1 MGSSN
6 SKSSENNGEIVNNI
20 EISNTEEFQAKEQTI
35 LLLIIAT
42 VKIFEV
48 ILFLVRKY
56 YRTMKKKINSGQQHV
71 AQQQP

>member
-42 VKIFEV
+42 VKVFEV

-56 YRTMKKKINSGQQHV
+56 YRTMKKKINAGQH
-71 AQQQP
+71 QQQP